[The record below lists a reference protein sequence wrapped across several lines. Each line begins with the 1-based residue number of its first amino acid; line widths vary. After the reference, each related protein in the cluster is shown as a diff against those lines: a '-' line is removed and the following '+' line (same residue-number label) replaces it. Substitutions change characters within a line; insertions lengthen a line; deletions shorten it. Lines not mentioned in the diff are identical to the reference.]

1 MTDNDN
7 NYDKS
12 AVLLDT
18 KGAVANLKLNR
29 PASMN
34 SVNGDL
40 CLGLV
45 RAIDALE
52 EDDDIRAV
60 VLSGEGRSFCAGGD
74 LKAIDEICASEADSI
89 YARLRKDFK
98 AVERLYNFSK
108 PTIAAI
114 HGKVMGGGCGFA
126 AACDFVCAA
135 ENTVFGF
142 PFLDLGILPDMGV
155 LFVVTQRIGLA
166 AARRALLLGK
176 PLKADEAEKLGLV
189 DQVVSPGEHLA
200 AAFDLAEK
208 LAGKFPPAVQFTKKH
223 LNQVGAL
230 SFSDSLERE
239 IQQQA
244 LLWCTPQVKTQMK
257 AVIRKFI
264 LKKSDP

>member
-7 NYDKS
+7 YDES
-12 AVLLDT
+12 AVLLDR
-18 KGAVANLKLNR
+18 KGSVAHLKLNR
-29 PASMN
+29 PATMN

-40 CLGLV
+40 CRGLV
-45 RAIDALE
+45 RTIDALE
-52 EDDDIRAV
+52 QDDDIRAV

-74 LKAIDEICASEADSI
+74 LQAIYEICASEADSI
-89 YARLRKDFK
+89 YARLRKDFD

-126 AACDFVCAA
+126 AACDFVYAD

-166 AARRALLLGK
+166 AARRALLLGE

-189 DQVVSPGEHLA
+189 DNVVPQGKHLE
-200 AAFDLAEK
+200 AAFGLAEK

-223 LNQVGAL
+223 LNQVSAL

-244 LLWCTPQVKTQMK
+244 LLWCTPQVKARMK
-257 AVIRKFI
+257 DVIRKFSR
-264 LKKSDP
+264 KKSDL